1 MRTIFTIIIASTLL
15 NIANAQIGE
24 WYSTSGWE
32 MPFQF
37 ANVNANYVFNTST
50 GEKIESVDSKNIMR
64 WAPVLNLNFYANYDF
79 SKSVGMFTGF
89 TLRNV
94 GFITDLQSTND
105 TIPIYHSA
113 TKVRKKYRTYNIGV
127 PLGLKF
133 GKLNGFFFYA
143 GFQVEY
149 AFNYKE
155 KTFVDDKKEER
166 FTVWFGDRAE
176 QFPMSLF
183 AGFQTK
189 HGLNVKFQYYLNNFH
204 NKDFY
209 SSAEQAKIYN
219 GFDANV
225 FYFSLN
231 FAVFKNTDLYYKEY
245 KEEDGAL

>member
-1 MRTIFTIIIASTLL
+1 MRKLFTILIATSLL
-15 NIANAQIGE
+15 NFANAQTNE

-37 ANVNANYVFNTST
+37 AN
-50 GEKIESVDSKNIMR
+50 IESTTNEVSTNNIMR
-64 WAPVLNLNFYANYDF
+64 WAPVLNLNFYGNYDF
-79 SKSVGMFTGF
+79 SNSVGMFTGF

-94 GFITDLQSTND
+94 GFIADFKSDSAL
-105 TIPIYHSA
+105 YFSA
-113 TKVRKKYRTYNIGV
+113 TEVRKKFRTYNIGV
-127 PLGLKF
+127 PIGLKF

-143 GFQVEY
+143 GFQIEY

-189 HGLNVKFQYYLNNFH
+189 YGFNVKFQYYLNNFH

-209 SSAEQAKIYN
+209 SSAEQAKIYD
-219 GFDANV
+219 GFDSNV

-245 KEEDGAL
+245 SNDDGSL